1 MSVAT
6 KITSAS
12 AGLSDTAKN
21 VIVIGGVALVGF
33 AVYKVFDGVNSVA
46 ESLNLKDTKEEKK
59 AKKELDKFELSN
71 DFKLAFTPDLWM
83 GKIGDYLTI
92 SNRQAIDKAFG
103 GLLNDEE
110 EKIYGVYRQTPSKAS
125 MMKIALAYW
134 ATYKKDLY
142 TELKSRLDSV
152 EMQTIISIVKSKK
165 IGTKKSK

>member
-1 MSVAT
+1 
-6 KITSAS
+6 
-12 AGLSDTAKN
+12 
-21 VIVIGGVALVGF
+21 
-33 AVYKVFDGVNSVA
+33 
-46 ESLNLKDTKEEKK
+46 
-59 AKKELDKFELSN
+59 
-71 DFKLAFTPDLWM
+71 M

-92 SNRQAIDKAFG
+92 SNRQAIDFAIDINKAFG